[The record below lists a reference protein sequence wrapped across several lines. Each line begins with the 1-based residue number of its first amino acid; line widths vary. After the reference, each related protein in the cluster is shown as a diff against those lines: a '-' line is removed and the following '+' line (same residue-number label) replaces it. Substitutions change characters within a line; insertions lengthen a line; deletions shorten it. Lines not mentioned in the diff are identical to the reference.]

1 MAEPYDVFGA
11 CILLKEVFEDDL
23 GHLFRA
29 GTIKDEALGLSI
41 WLRVLDG
48 PGLPSQA
55 IMGSFE
61 EAREIADAIHGAQ
74 LPAHPLFLDADGVPG
89 LGCDYVLGQPLNQ
102 VLARAR
108 DEAFPL
114 QPDNA
119 LLIVEKLALALTA
132 GASISLSGKP
142 LVHGFLHPGLIYL
155 SNDGEGLVTGF
166 GVGPTFLNALEDPN
180 VAPGARAYL
189 APEALADR
197 SPTQRADVYSLGAI
211 LFHLLTGTALPIN
224 PDERAAALTA
234 AHVAWDG
241 EGLAEDIRAIL
252 NRALA
257 PAPTDRF
264 ASAGEFKT
272 ELDRLIYGG
281 AYSPTTF
288 NLALFM
294 DRLFR
299 AEIEED
305 EPALKHESEIDV
317 RPYIRIE
324 VEEPVVSLEPDD
336 AGSGD
341 MTYAPEAVPPTG
353 DGGNKKLLWGVLGG
367 AAVIAVAVGVFW
379 LGRGTGPQQPPPEPT
394 PTAAEI
400 AASRQAQD
408 DRLRELTQAMVA
420 EMMAEREEEIRQELT
435 ARQTRIIELQQRL
448 QRSERRATKG
458 TAAAASEAETQK
470 KLVAEIAE
478 QERAQREQED
488 ALEAERQEAMNEAAP
503 QASAE
508 NVAIGGSAV
517 TAGDTDPA
525 EEGAQDVQTAENAA
539 ALPPPIPTVAP
550 ALPTAAPSRVLV
562 KYGDFVKPEDV
573 DTVPVVVKSQSL
585 DWPRNARRSKGKGV
599 VVLQLMVGPSGA
611 VDEVVIL
618 RADHTGWGI
627 PESAVEAASGYRYK
641 PGTKDGVAIAT
652 HAFIT
657 WRYDFTQE

>member
-29 GTIKDEALGLSI
+29 GVIADETLDRSI

-48 PGLPSQA
+48 PGLPMQTIMESFEDAQA
-55 IMGSFE
+55 IAE
-61 EAREIADAIHGAQ
+61 AIHGAQ
-74 LPAHPLFLDADGVPG
+74 LPAHPLFLDADGVTG
-89 LGCDYVLGQPLNQ
+89 LGCDYVPGQPLNR
-102 VLARAR
+102 VLSRAR
-108 DEAFPL
+108 DEAFPF

-119 LLIVEKLALALTA
+119 LLIVEKLALALAT
-132 GASISLSGKP
+132 GESISFSGRP

-155 SNDGEGLVTGF
+155 SNDGEALVTGF
-166 GVGPTFLNALEDPN
+166 GVGPTFLDALNDPDA
-180 VAPGARAYL
+180 VPGARAYL
-189 APEALADR
+189 APEVLADR
-197 SPTQRADVYSLGAI
+197 SPSQPADVYSLGAI
-211 LFHLLTGTALPIN
+211 LFHLLTGTALPVN
-224 PDERAAALTA
+224 SDERVAALGA

-257 PAPTDRF
+257 PAPADRF
-264 ASAGEFKT
+264 ASAGAFRT
-272 ELDRLIYGG
+272 ELDGLIYGG

-299 AEIEED
+299 IEVEED
-305 EPALKHESEIDV
+305 ELALKHEAEIDV
-317 RPYIRIE
+317 RPYIKIE
-324 VEEPVVSLEPDD
+324 AEEPEAPLGPDD
-336 AGSGD
+336 ALVGD
-341 MTYAPEAVPPTG
+341 LTHGPEAVPPVSAGG
-353 DGGNKKLLWGVLGG
+353 DKKLLWGGLGG
-367 AAVIAVAVGVFW
+367 AALIAVAIGVFW

-394 PTAAEI
+394 PTADEI

-420 EMMAEREEEIRQELT
+420 EMMAEREEEIRQELV
-435 ARQTRIIELQQRL
+435 ARQTRIVELQQRL
-448 QRSERRATKG
+448 QRSERRAAKG
-458 TAAAASEAETQK
+458 AAAAASEAETQK
-470 KLVAEIAE
+470 KLMAEIEE

-488 ALEAERQEAMNEAAP
+488 ALETERREAMNEAAQ

-508 NVAIGGSAV
+508 DIAIVGSAV
-517 TAGDTDPA
+517 TADNSDPA
-525 EEGAQDVQTAENAA
+525 VEVAQEVKTAENAA
-539 ALPPPIPTVAP
+539 TLPPPNPTAAP
-550 ALPTAAPSRVLV
+550 ARPTAAPSRAPV
-562 KYGDFVKPEDV
+562 KYGDFVKPEDA
-573 DTVPVVVKSQSL
+573 DTLPVVVKSQSL
-585 DWPRNARRSKGKGV
+585 NWPRNAQRSKGKGV
-599 VVLQLMVGPSGA
+599 VVVQLMVNPSGG

>member
-1 MAEPYDVFGA
+1 MAEPHDVFGA

-29 GTIKDEALGLSI
+29 GTIADEALDRSI

-55 IMGSFE
+55 IMGSFD
-61 EAREIADAIHGAQ
+61 EAREIADAIRGAQ

-89 LGCDYVLGQPLNQ
+89 LGCDYVPGQPLNR

-132 GASISLSGKP
+132 GASISLAGKP

-155 SNDGEGLVTGF
+155 SNDGEALVTGF
-166 GVGPTFLNALEDPN
+166 GVGPTFLDALEDPN
-180 VAPGARAYL
+180 VAHGARAYL

-211 LFHLLTGTALPIN
+211 LFHLLTGTALPVN

-257 PAPTDRF
+257 PAPTGRF
-264 ASAGEFKT
+264 ASADEFRT

-299 AEIEED
+299 SEIEED
-305 EPALKHESEIDV
+305 ELALKHESEIDV
-317 RPYIRIE
+317 RPYIRIGA
-324 VEEPVVSLEPDD
+324 EEPEVSVEPDD
-336 AGSGD
+336 AGTGD

-353 DGGNKKLLWGVLGG
+353 HGGNKKLLWGVLGG
-367 AAVIAVAVGVFW
+367 AAFIAVAVGVFW

-420 EMMAEREEEIRQELT
+420 EMMAEREEEIRQELI

-448 QRSERRATKG
+448 QQSERRAAKG
-458 TAAAASEAETQK
+458 TVAAASEAETQK
-470 KLVAEIAE
+470 ILVAEIAE
-478 QERAQREQED
+478 QEGAQREQED
-488 ALEAERQEAMNEAAP
+488 ALEAERQEAMNEAAQ

-539 ALPPPIPTVAP
+539 ALPPPMPTAAP
-550 ALPTAAPSRVLV
+550 ALPTAAPSRVSV

-599 VVLQLMVGPSGA
+599 VVLQLTVSPSGA